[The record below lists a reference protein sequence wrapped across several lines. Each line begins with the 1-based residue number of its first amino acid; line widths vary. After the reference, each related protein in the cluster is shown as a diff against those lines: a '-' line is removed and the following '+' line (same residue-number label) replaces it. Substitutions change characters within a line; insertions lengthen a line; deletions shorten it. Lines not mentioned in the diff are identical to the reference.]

1 MAGDTTASNISIS
14 SRDGFLDVAR
24 GVCMLSIVFIHTTFW
39 SGYSYV
45 PSYIQSI
52 SLLFDVPALFFL
64 SGVTFSV
71 TKRDSLIS
79 GIFRLSMTFG
89 LLAFLYDML
98 TLKFESKNTILALTF
113 NGPDLNLFSVVAGS
127 YWFVPVYIVVSIFAV
142 MIIKKMGKIFIPL
155 MLVFFLYFPY
165 CFFFDNPHKQ
175 WKMLGV
181 DIDYIFFHLFFYLFG
196 YFSKESIIFKKY
208 QKQFSLILFQFA
220 FKMTFW

>member
-1 MAGDTTASNISIS
+1 MVTIIAEFRIVTNISVS

-39 SGYSYV
+39 TGYDYV
-45 PSYIQSI
+45 PSYMQSI
-52 SLLFDVPALFFL
+52 SLLLDVPALFFL

-79 GIFRLSMTFG
+79 GIFRFCMIFG

-113 NGPDLNLFSVVAGS
+113 NAPDLNIFPVVAGS

-142 MIIKKMGKIFIPL
+142 MIIKKMGNIFIPL
-155 MLVFFLYFPY
+155 MLVFFFISRTA
-165 CFFFDNPHKQ
+165 FFLKIRKNN
-175 WKMLGV
+175 GRC
-181 DIDYIFFHLFFYLFG
+181 
-196 YFSKESIIFKKY
+196 
-208 QKQFSLILFQFA
+208 
-220 FKMTFW
+220 